1 MAVIQIDTDILRQA
15 SSQITDKL
23 NELQTLNASLNTI
36 IGAIAEGWSG
46 QASTQY
52 HALMKNYA
60 KQANQFQPVFQE
72 LKKYADETVNSF
84 EDLDASCSNKIEQAF

>member
-23 NELQTLNASLNTI
+23 NELQTLNASLNT
-36 IGAIAEGWSG
+36 IAEGWSG

-84 EDLDASCSNKIEQAF
+84 EDLDASCSSKIEQAF